1 MKRFSP
7 AAFARNMV
15 GAIGIGLS
23 VLAAGVLGFAPA
35 VVAQTT
41 VVDQVGVPLPGAGN
55 AALNS
60 ENLLQSFAISGGNLY
75 WNCYRGPGRP
85 INGADQ
91 NWACNSPTFVPTTL
105 SGTFNRPL
113 NLSDARL
120 DTGIIS
126 TSATGSGT
134 SYGIARTAGTSYALV
149 GAATSASAVT
159 TKAMWEVTIAPTYV
173 AASTLPV
180 IVNANYTGAGTVT
193 AASTTLTLTAYTEV
207 GGVETA
213 ITGITAAQ
221 QFTGTA
227 ANYTFNIPSSAALAP
242 NQHIVV
248 EVTMLVTTSAGA
260 ATGQINGVSVTD

>member
-1 MKRFSP
+1 MSERQQGPYDSI
-7 AAFARNMV
+7 ARRWLALAERRQAHFIELV
-15 GAIGIGLS
+15 DSGRWRHYFTPE
-23 VLAAGVLGFAPA
+23 VLNAEMRK
-35 VVAQTT
+35 
-41 VVDQVGVPLPGAGN
+41 
-55 AALNS
+55 AALLRNQWTLAS
-60 ENLLQSFAISGGNLY
+60 STDY
-75 WNCYRGPGRP
+75 YP